1 MMKSIL
7 LPTDGTVPSEE
18 AALYAMDM
26 AKRLRAK
33 VKALY
38 AVDDSLYT
46 TYHWAKIREQ
56 VIKELEKA
64 NNFREALSL
73 VKDAKFWY
81 QRAGDFIDVKKRIQE
96 VDKHEA
102 EVRKKLP

>member
-38 AVDDSLYT
+38 AVDDSLIPLPLPRSGSS
-46 TYHWAKIREQ
+46 HRG
-56 VIKELEKA
+56 
-64 NNFREALSL
+64 
-73 VKDAKFWY
+73 
-81 QRAGDFIDVKKRIQE
+81 AGEGR
-96 VDKHEA
+96 
-102 EVRKKLP
+102 

>member
-1 MMKSIL
+1 MKSIL

-38 AVDDSLYT
+38 AVDDSLIPLPSQ
-46 TYHWAKIREQ
+46 IREQ
-56 VIKELEKA
+56 SS
-64 NNFREALSL
+64 RSWRRT
-73 VKDAKFWY
+73 VKTPW
-81 QRAGDFIDVKKRIQE
+81 RR
-96 VDKHEA
+96 
-102 EVRKKLP
+102 